1 MTSYFPFIFYLVL
14 NSSYNCY
21 AYHSL
26 PLIFRYLACVASAS
40 NRDIA
45 QKLERERKKMESG
58 RRAENRKK
66 RFLLSPPPP
75 PPPPPSF
82 LFFFC
87 SRPNFLDELAR
98 KRLLRRLP
106 FILLKFCSKLP
117 YSAGRMFASKLAYPA
132 RTSAG
137 RIYPSY
143 HTPLRNRPGDL
154 QRSFCAPVVL
164 CFDLVRFAFST
175 PVLTG
180 LGMRTSALGNSA
192 PE

>member
-21 AYHSL
+21 AYHSV
-26 PLIFRYLACVASAS
+26 PLTFRYLACVASAS
-40 NRDIA
+40 NRVIA
-45 QKLERERKKMESG
+45 RKLERERKKLESG
-58 RRAENRKK
+58 RRAEKRKQ

-75 PPPPPSF
+75 PSF
-82 LFFFC
+82 LFFC
-87 SRPNFLDELAR
+87 SRPNFLDELAW

-106 FILLKFCSKLP
+106 LILLKFCSKLP
-117 YSAGRMFASKLAYPA
+117 YSAGRMFASKIAYPA
-132 RTSAG
+132 QSSAG